1 MPKNKKKLLK
11 NILRIIAL
19 SCVGVFLGFNI
30 YFWNAQS
37 LTGNALPMPFG
48 FGTAIVL
55 SGSMEPTLSVDDLIF
70 VKAQDGYEV
79 GDVVVYQSGSIL
91 VVHRIISMDGTTMV
105 TKGDA
110 NNADDGE
117 MEVSIIKGAVV
128 GRVKNAGAFVR
139 LLKSPLVSLGLL
151 AGAVLLMER
160 SYRKEKQQG
169 DEQIDKIKEEI
180 RRLKAEQEK

>member
-1 MPKNKKKLLK
+1 MSRNKLIKT
-11 NILRIIAL
+11 ILRCIAL
-19 SCVGVFLGFNI
+19 AAVGIFLGLNI
-30 YFWNAQS
+30 YAWNAQS
-37 LTGNALPMPFG
+37 LMGNALPMPFG
-48 FGTAIVL
+48 IGTAVVL
-55 SGSMEPTLSVDDLIF
+55 SGSMEPTLSVDDLII
-70 VKAQDGYEV
+70 VKSQDSYEV

-128 GRVKNAGAFVR
+128 GRVKNAGATVR

-151 AGAVLLMER
+151 AGAVFLAER
-160 SYRKEKQQG
+160 SYRKERQKG
-169 DEQIDKIKEEI
+169 NDELEQIKEEI
-180 RRLKAEQEK
+180 RRLKAEQES